1 MDDGEKESVVV
12 VVVVDEDAFRLCLRD
27 NLLFTSFTIAFT
39 DLICIANELGD
50 AGVKNCGGS

>member
-1 MDDGEKESVVV
+1 MDDKEEESVVV
-12 VVVVDEDAFRLCLRD
+12 VVVVEDAFRLCLCD

-50 AGVKNCGGS
+50 AGVKNCG